1 MTPIELVLVVVVLV
15 LAMVVLGAVVV
26 GARVLRRIVDSTARH
41 HVGAVPGAADEVAGE
56 PVTVGASAGGSVG
69 GTAGGS
75 VGGTVSG
82 SVVGAGSAGAA
93 LSPGAGDSAG
103 SGVGDTDASS
113 GSSASDG
120 AHAGPQAVVTP
131 GDSTSNATAAAAEV
145 PAARVAV
152 DRPSGAEHRPERTDV
167 HEQVRAPQLTPDRL
181 AAEERTLAALRAAAE
196 DANAAVDEARAAAA
210 AARTEAAAAKA
221 EAGAARAEARRILA
235 EARSESEAVL
245 ERAHRQSEHEA
256 EQARAA
262 AKRAGER
269 ELAQLTA
276 VAREQTQDA
285 ERRQRRLDERERL
298 LAEEAE
304 RLAERDRRISAA
316 ELDMSSRETTLTSRE
331 LSIAEAEE
339 EKRRELERI
348 AALTADA
355 AKQELIE
362 TIEAQA
368 KREAAI
374 LVRDIEHDA
383 RSTAEQ
389 RARHVVVDA
398 IQRVAS
404 EQTAE
409 SVVSVLHLPSDE
421 MKGRIIGREGRNIRA
436 FESVTGVNLIID
448 DTPEAV
454 LLSCFDPVRR
464 EIGRLTLE
472 KLVLDGR
479 IHPHR
484 IEEVF
489 DLARHEVER
498 LCGRAA
504 EDALVEVGIT
514 DLHPELVA
522 LVGRL
527 RYRTSYGQNV
537 LKHLLE
543 TAHIAGIMAA
553 ELGLDRQLIKRSA
566 FLHDIGKALT
576 HEVEGSHALI
586 GADVARKYGEAD
598 DVVHAIEAH
607 HNEVLPQTIEAVL
620 TQASDACSGG
630 RPGARRESLEAYVKR
645 LERIE
650 EIAATKTGVEKVF
663 AMQAGREIRVM
674 VRPED
679 VDDIG
684 AAVLA
689 RDVAKQVEEE
699 LTYPGQIRVTV
710 VRESRVTEI
719 AR

>member
-1 MTPIELVLVVVVLV
+1 ILQT
-15 LAMVVLGAVVV
+15 
-26 GARVLRRIVDSTARH
+26 
-41 HVGAVPGAADEVAGE
+41 EV
-56 PVTVGASAGGSVG
+56 
-69 GTAGGS
+69 
-75 VGGTVSG
+75 
-82 SVVGAGSAGAA
+82 
-93 LSPGAGDSAG
+93 
-103 SGVGDTDASS
+103 
-113 GSSASDG
+113 
-120 AHAGPQAVVTP
+120 
-131 GDSTSNATAAAAEV
+131 TAAAE
-145 PAARVAV
+145 
-152 DRPSGAEHRPERTDV
+152 
-167 HEQVRAPQLTPDRL
+167 
-181 AAEERTLAALRAAAE
+181 
-196 DANAAVDEARAAAA
+196 
-210 AARTEAAAAKA
+210 
-221 EAGAARAEARRILA
+221 
-235 EARSESEAVL
+235 
-245 ERAHRQSEHEA
+245 
-256 EQARAA
+256 
-262 AKRAGER
+262 
-269 ELAQLTA
+269 
-276 VAREQTQDA
+276 TQ
-285 ERRQRRLDERERL
+285 
-298 LAEEAE
+298 
-304 RLAERDRRISAA
+304 
-316 ELDMSSRETTLTSRE
+316 
-331 LSIAEAEE
+331 
-339 EKRRELERI
+339 RRELERV
-348 AALTADA
+348 AGLTADA
-355 AKQELIE
+355 ARTELME

-368 KREAAI
+368 KRDAVL
-374 LVRDIEHDA
+374 LVRDIEADA
-383 RSTAEQ
+383 RATGES
-389 RARHVVVDA
+389 RARQVVVEA

-489 DLARHEVER
+489 DLAKQEVER
-498 LCGRAA
+498 LCHRAA

-514 DLHPELVA
+514 DMHPELTI
-522 LVGRL
+522 LLGRL

-537 LKHLLE
+537 LKHLVE
-543 TAHIAGIMAA
+543 TAHISGIMAA
-553 ELGLDRQLIKRSA
+553 ELGLDATLIKRCA

-586 GADVARKYGEAD
+586 GADLARKYGEPD
-598 DVVHAIEAH
+598 EVVHAIEAH
-607 HNEVLPQTIEAVL
+607 HNEVPPQTIEAVL

-650 EIAATKTGVEKVF
+650 EIAGGKTGVEKVF

-674 VRPED
+674 VKPED

-684 AAVLA
+684 AAILA
-689 RDVAKQVEEE
+689 RDVAKQIEEE

-710 VRESRVTEI
+710 VRESRITEI